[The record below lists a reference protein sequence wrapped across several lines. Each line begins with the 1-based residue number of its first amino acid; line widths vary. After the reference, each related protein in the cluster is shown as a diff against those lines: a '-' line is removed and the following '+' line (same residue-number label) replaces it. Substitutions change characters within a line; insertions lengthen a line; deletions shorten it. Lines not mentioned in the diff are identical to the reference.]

1 MACVSSDVSIHASR
15 MVVRTIHGKSGNFE
29 VNVGMHKGS
38 ALSLLLFVIVT
49 EAVST
54 LSVKKGSHYN
64 LPITL
69 SDVDQFSKFF
79 QRQIRW

>member
-1 MACVSSDVSIHASR
+1 

-29 VNVGMHKGS
+29 LSVGMHKGS

-64 LPITL
+64 LANNF
-69 SDVDQFSKFF
+69 V
-79 QRQIRW
+79 RC

>member
-1 MACVSSDVSIHASR
+1 

-29 VNVGMHKGS
+29 VNVGIHKGS
-38 ALSLLLFVIVT
+38 ALSLLLFVIDGCSIK
-49 EAVST
+49 ST